1 MKVVRIIFSLLR
13 LAAVLALLAEPACAQ
28 CGGPEKLLRWNYY
41 GSASDEEPSEPGS
54 IETDRPDFTESALT
68 VGYGVV
74 QLETGYTFTYD
85 KDSNSSNRNHSFP
98 ESLLRIGM
106 LAEWFE
112 LRIDWNY
119 VENRENVF
127 GDGIDTVAGGED
139 LGIGCKI
146 ALTAQEYLLP
156 EAGLILQM
164 SVPTGA
170 QELTANQ
177 VLPGINYIYE
187 WQVTE
192 KFSTGGQSQFN
203 LAVDDETSRTYTEF
217 SQSWTTGYD
226 WTDAFSHYAEWYM
239 FAPAGADTNHN
250 QQYFNGGF
258 KYLLNDNLQ
267 WDIRAGLGLNDA
279 ADDYFIGSGVSFR
292 WL

>member
-1 MKVVRIIFSLLR
+1 MKASRFIFSLLS
-13 LAAVLALLAEPACAQ
+13 LAAFCELLAESALSQ
-28 CGGPEKLLRWNYY
+28 SGGPEKLLRWNYY
-41 GSASDEEPSEPGS
+41 GSASDEESSEPGPL
-54 IETDRPDFTESALT
+54 ETDRPDFTESALT

-112 LRIDWNY
+112 LRLDWNY

-127 GDGIDTVAGGED
+127 GEGIDAVAGGED

-146 ALTAQEYLLP
+146 ALTAQEYFLP
-156 EAGLILQM
+156 ETGLILQM

-170 QELTANQ
+170 EELSADQ
-177 VLPGINYIYE
+177 VLPGVDYIYE
-187 WQVTE
+187 WQVTK
-192 KFSTGGQSQFN
+192 KFTMGGQSQFN
-203 LAVDDETSRTYTEF
+203 LAVDDETNHTYTEF

-226 WTDAFSHYAEWYM
+226 WTDSFSHYAEWFM
-239 FAPAGADTNHN
+239 FAPNGADTNHN
-250 QQYFNGGF
+250 QQYVNGGF

-267 WDIRAGLGLNDA
+267 WDIRGGLGLNDA
-279 ADDYFIGSGVSFR
+279 ADDNFIGSGLSMR

>member
-1 MKVVRIIFSLLR
+1 MKASRIAIYLFSL
-13 LAAVLALLAEPACAQ
+13 AALLALLGEPASAQ
-28 CGGPEKLLRWNYY
+28 RGGPEKLLRWNYY
-41 GSASDEEPSEPGS
+41 GSSSDEESSEPGS

-85 KDSNSSNRNHSFP
+85 SDSNGSTRSHSFP
-98 ESLLRIGM
+98 ESLLRVGM

-119 VENRENVF
+119 ADNRVNNF
-127 GDGIDTVAGGED
+127 GGGIDTISGGED

-146 ALTAQEYLLP
+146 ALTKQECILP
-156 EAGLILQM
+156 ETGIILQM

-170 QELTANQ
+170 EELTADQ
-177 VLPGINYIYE
+177 VLPGVNYIYE

-192 KFSTGGQSQFN
+192 NFSTGAQSQFN
-203 LAVDDETSRTYTEF
+203 LAVDDESSRTYTEF

-226 WTDAFSHYAEWYM
+226 WTDAFGSYAEWYM

-279 ADDYFIGSGVSFR
+279 ADDYFIGSGLSIR